1 MKDISKLKCT
11 LIMQIEHLEPYS
23 VVFKLLNTNLTEGL
37 FNQVSGIYTKESKL
51 YSNKDFYKDIQ
62 VCLICSSWK

>member
-11 LIMQIEHLEPYS
+11 LIMQIEHLGTYS

-51 YSNKDFYKDIQ
+51 YSNNDFYKDIQ
-62 VCLICSSWK
+62 VCLI

>member
-1 MKDISKLKCT
+1 
-11 LIMQIEHLEPYS
+11 MQIEHLGTYS

-51 YSNKDFYKDIQ
+51 YSNNDFYKDIQ
-62 VCLICSSWK
+62 VCLICSSCK